1 MSEKEELLFLLNHM
15 ERMMRANPS
24 GFMQDEKTK
33 EMLARFNSLSS
44 VAPTLGLTS
53 EEQKEANEK
62 WQTLSKL
69 IENYNKKLEI
79 ERAKSPQETL
89 LDTLREIKASW
100 DSSKI
105 DVKRELV
112 KKAASLQIQ
121 HSIIDNMTPDE
132 REVYYDLMGEI
143 KGMAEVEKIPYEDF
157 MEEVKKAKF

>member
-69 IENYNKKLEI
+69 IENYNKKI

-100 DSSKI
+100 DSSKM